1 MINCKQCGAPMGDN
15 AITCGKC
22 GAPTEK
28 APELIKDELLKKL
41 ERFKALLGE
50 ASELGSQIKPQS
62 EFPSEPNADFKKRTL
77 MKYLWPYLVGGI
89 GAASVLYL
97 IIVIATMVS
106 AVNSGNYK
114 YSRYGTS
121 SLDPSSLMGSIYG
134 GYFLAALVGVAIIFI
149 GIIIAK
155 KKRNSFNTN
164 ADYMIREYNQK
175 YQEGVRNQQMSD
187 RLNKLIREMSQY
199 EELVPVEYQDC
210 EKLGKIIDQIKSG
223 KAYTVE
229 EAISQLA

>member
-1 MINCKQCGAPMGDN
+1 MGDN

-28 APELIKDELLKKL
+28 APELIRDDLLKKL
-41 ERFKALLGE
+41 ERFKTLLGE
-50 ASELGSQIKPQS
+50 ASDLGSRIKPQS
-62 EFPSEPNADFKKRTL
+62 EFPSAPNADFKKRTL

-89 GAASVLYL
+89 GGASILYI
-97 IIVIATMVS
+97 IIVVVTMLS
-106 AVNSGNYK
+106 AIDSGNYK

-121 SLDPSSLMGSIYG
+121 SVDPSSFMGSIYG
-134 GYFLAALVGVAIIFI
+134 GYFLAALVGVAIIAI

-164 ADYMIREYNQK
+164 ADYMIMEYNQK
-175 YQEGVRNQQMSD
+175 YQEGVRNLEMTN
-187 RLNKLIREMSQY
+187 RLNKLISEMSQY
-199 EELVPVEYQDC
+199 EHLVPVEYQDC
-210 EKLGKIIDQIKSG
+210 EQLGKIIDQIKSG

>member
-22 GAPTEK
+22 GTPTDR
-28 APELIKDELLKKL
+28 APEIIRDDLLKKL
-41 ERFKALLGE
+41 ERFKSLLSE
-50 ASELGSQIKPQS
+50 ASDLGSRIRPQS
-62 EFPSEPNADFKKRTL
+62 EFPSAPNGDFKKRTL

-89 GAASVLYL
+89 GAASILY
-97 IIVIATMVS
+97 IVIVIVTMVS
-106 AVNSGNYK
+106 AVDSGNYR

-121 SLDPSSLMGSIYG
+121 SIDPSSFMGSIYG

-164 ADYMIREYNQK
+164 ADYMIREFNQK

-187 RLNKLIREMSQY
+187 RLNKLIGEMAQY
-199 EELVPVEYQDC
+199 EYLVPTEYQDC
-210 EKLGKIIDQIKSG
+210 ENLGKIIDLIKSG